1 MEKTKTFN
9 LYLKARAFKY
19 MKRVIVAVMVLLSL
33 DMPADIAG
41 PMIAASLL
49 GGQVLTAQTK
59 AKKAAF
65 AAMSVIALT
74 FAFPVLSALVKVGA
88 VFLALSLTRG
98 KNQKYVFA
106 AAIAV
111 VFTFF
116 FPLFDVIVKVTAAF
130 AVFGIAGAYDDASVE
145 SQKKGGN
152 IKEP

>member
-33 DMPADIAG
+33 DMP
-41 PMIAASLL
+41 AASLL